1 VLHTWHTIS
10 SVTPALSSSS
20 PTIGIAS
27 LYHINISD
35 FLDEV
40 ATDIIHQHNER
51 LDYYKGDFT
60 TFQSTKEERAK
71 NQLREYENQ
80 LALRKHLQT
89 FIDKFRYNAAK
100 SSEAQSRI
108 KKLERLPKL
117 EPPEEDDKSLI
128 FKFPEPE
135 RLPLPILRMNDVA
148 FGYNPEIKLLLKNV
162 DIDVDME
169 SRIGIVGANG
179 SGKTTMLKVLI
190 QQLEPT
196 KGMVHR
202 HPRLRIGFFAQHH
215 VDALDLTVSS
225 VTFMA
230 RTYPGKSDEEYRRA
244 LGSFGIT
251 GATGLQQMATLSGG
265 QKSRVAFACLALQ
278 NPHILILDEPTN
290 HLDLRAMDA
299 LMLALK
305 EFKGGNEQQRD
316 NLMCR
321 GVVGESRYC
330 IFETSL

>member
-1 VLHTWHTIS
+1 MLDVPSVAYLAHYLLSYPSTVLVVSHDR
-10 SVTPALSSSS
+10 
-20 PTIGIAS
+20 
-27 LYHINISD
+27 D

-60 TFQSTKEERAK
+60 TFQSTKDERAK

-117 EPPEEDDKSLI
+117 EPPEEERSLT
-128 FKFPEPE
+128 FVFPEPE
-135 RLPLPILRMNDVA
+135 KLPLPILRMNGVG
-148 FGYNPEIKLLLKNV
+148 FGYNPEKLLLKGI

-179 SGKTTMLKVLI
+179 SGKTTMLKVLTE
-190 QQLEPT
+190 QLEPI

-215 VDALDLTVSS
+215 VDALDLTASAVS
-225 VTFMA
+225 FMA

-244 LGSFGIT
+244 LGNFGIT
-251 GATGLQQMATLSGG
+251 GATGLQLMETLSGG

-299 LMLALK
+299 LVGALR
-305 EFKGGNEQQRD
+305 EFKGGTIHSCFGGG
-316 NLMCR
+316 LMR
-321 GVVGESRYC
+321 QGYC
-330 IFETSL
+330 SLVMTRRF

>member
-1 VLHTWHTIS
+1 MLDVPSVAYLAHYLLGYPSTVLVVSHDR
-10 SVTPALSSSS
+10 
-20 PTIGIAS
+20 
-27 LYHINISD
+27 D

-40 ATDIIHQHNER
+40 ATDIIHQHSER

-60 TFQSTKEERAK
+60 TFQSTKDERAK
-71 NQLREYENQ
+71 NQQREYENQ
-80 LALRKHLQT
+80 MALRKHLQT

-108 KKLERLPKL
+108 KKLERLPKI
-117 EPPEEDDKSLI
+117 EPPEAETALT

-135 RLPLPILRMNDVA
+135 RLPLPILRMNDMA
-148 FGYNPEIKLLLKNV
+148 FGYDPAKLLLKNV

-179 SGKTTMLKVLI
+179 SGKTTFLKVLTE
-190 QQLEPT
+190 QLDPT

-215 VDALDLTVSS
+215 IDALDLSVSA

-230 RTYPGKSDEEYRRA
+230 RNYPGKSDEDYRRA

-299 LMLALK
+299 LIIALK
-305 EFKGGNEQQRD
+305 EFKGGIAF
-316 NLMCR
+316 L
-321 GVVGESRYC
+321 
-330 IFETSL
+330 

>member
-1 VLHTWHTIS
+1 MLDVPSVAYLAHYLLSYPSTVLVVSHDR
-10 SVTPALSSSS
+10 
-20 PTIGIAS
+20 
-27 LYHINISD
+27 D

-51 LDYYKGDFT
+51 LDYYKGDFS
-60 TFQSTKEERAK
+60 TFQSTKDERAK
-71 NQLREYENQ
+71 NQQREYENQ
-80 LALRKHLQT
+80 MALRKHLQT

-108 KKLERLPKL
+108 KKLERLPKIA
-117 EPPEEDDKSLI
+117 PPEEETALT

-135 RLPLPILRMNDVA
+135 RLPLPILRMNNVA
-148 FGYNPEIKLLLKNV
+148 FGYDPLKLLLKNV

-179 SGKTTMLKVLI
+179 SGKTTFLKVLTE
-190 QQLEPT
+190 QLDPI

-215 VDALDLTVSS
+215 VDALDLNVSA

-251 GATGLQQMATLSGG
+251 GATGLQQMGTLSGG

-299 LMLALK
+299 LILALK
-305 EFKGGNEQQRD
+305 DFKGGNAIYFW
-316 NLMCR
+316 LH
-321 GVVGESRYC
+321 
-330 IFETSL
+330 

>member
-1 VLHTWHTIS
+1 M
-10 SVTPALSSSS
+10 
-20 PTIGIAS
+20 IGKRCFD
-27 LYHINISD
+27 LNNRSD

-40 ATDIIHQHNER
+40 ATDIIHQHSER
-51 LDYYKGDFT
+51 LDYYKGDFS
-60 TFQSTKEERAK
+60 TFQSTKDERAK

-80 LALRKHLQT
+80 LAVRKHLQA

-108 KKLERLPKL
+108 KKLERLPKI
-117 EPPEEDDKSLI
+117 EPPEEETSLT

-135 RLPLPILRMNDVA
+135 KLPLPILRMNDVA
-148 FGYNPEIKLLLKNV
+148 FGYNPEVKLLLKNI

-169 SRIGIVGANG
+169 SRVGIVGANG
-179 SGKTTMLKVLI
+179 SGKTTMLKVLTE
-190 QQLEPT
+190 QLEPS

-215 VDALDLTVSS
+215 VDALDMNASAVS
-225 VTFMA
+225 FMA
-230 RTYPGKSDEEYRRA
+230 KNYPGKSDEEYRRA

-251 GATGLQQMATLSGG
+251 GTTGLQQMATLSGG

-278 NPHILILDEPTN
+278 TPHILILDEPTN

-299 LMLALK
+299 LTLALK
-305 EFKGGNEQQRD
+305 EFKGGNI
-316 NLMCR
+316 
-321 GVVGESRYC
+321 S
-330 IFETSL
+330 FF

>member
-1 VLHTWHTIS
+1 VWLTSHIIS
-10 SVTPALSSSS
+10 KPTPAPSSSY
-20 PTIGIAS
+20 PTTGIPPQS
-27 LYHINISD
+27 NVNKSD
-35 FLDEV
+35 FLDDV

-60 TFQSTKEERAK
+60 TFQSTKDERAK

-80 LALRKHLQT
+80 LALRKHLQA

-117 EPPEEDDKSLI
+117 EAPETETTMT

-148 FGYNPEIKLLLKNV
+148 FGYHPEIKLLLKNI

-169 SRIGIVGANG
+169 SRVGIVGANG
-179 SGKTTMLKVLI
+179 SGKTTMLKVLTE
-190 QQLEPT
+190 QLEPT

-215 VDALDLTVSS
+215 VDALDLNASAVS
-225 VTFMA
+225 FMA

-251 GATGLQQMATLSGG
+251 GTTGLQQMATLSGG

-299 LMLALK
+299 LMQALK
-305 EFKGGNEQQRD
+305 EFKGGITH
-316 NLMCR
+316 C
-321 GVVGESRYC
+321 
-330 IFETSL
+330 

>member
-1 VLHTWHTIS
+1 M
-10 SVTPALSSSS
+10 
-20 PTIGIAS
+20 IGKRCFD
-27 LYHINISD
+27 LNNPSD

-40 ATDIIHQHNER
+40 ATDIIHQHSER
-51 LDYYKGDFT
+51 LDYYKGDFS
-60 TFQSTKEERAK
+60 TFQSTKDERAK

-80 LALRKHLQT
+80 LAVRKHLQA

-108 KKLERLPKL
+108 KKLERLPKI
-117 EPPEEDDKSLI
+117 EPPEEETSLT

-135 RLPLPILRMNDVA
+135 KLPLPILRMNDVA
-148 FGYNPEIKLLLKNV
+148 FGYNPEVKLLLKNI

-169 SRIGIVGANG
+169 SRVGIVGANG
-179 SGKTTMLKVLI
+179 SGKTTMLKVLTE
-190 QQLEPT
+190 QLEPS

-215 VDALDLTVSS
+215 VDALDMNASAVS
-225 VTFMA
+225 FMA
-230 RTYPGKSDEEYRRA
+230 KNYPGKSDEEYRRA

-251 GATGLQQMATLSGG
+251 GTTGLQQMATLSGG

-278 NPHILILDEPTN
+278 TPHILILDEPTN

-299 LMLALK
+299 LTLALK
-305 EFKGGNEQQRD
+305 EFKGGNI
-316 NLMCR
+316 
-321 GVVGESRYC
+321 S
-330 IFETSL
+330 FF

>member
-1 VLHTWHTIS
+1 
-10 SVTPALSSSS
+10 
-20 PTIGIAS
+20 
-27 LYHINISD
+27 
-35 FLDEV
+35 
-40 ATDIIHQHNER
+40 
-51 LDYYKGDFT
+51 
-60 TFQSTKEERAK
+60 
-71 NQLREYENQ
+71 
-80 LALRKHLQT
+80 
-89 FIDKFRYNAAK
+89 
-100 SSEAQSRI
+100 
-108 KKLERLPKL
+108 
-117 EPPEEDDKSLI
+117 
-128 FKFPEPE
+128 
-135 RLPLPILRMNDVA
+135 MNNVG
-148 FGYNPEIKLLLKNV
+148 FSYNPEVKLLLKDI

-179 SGKTTMLKVLI
+179 SGKTTMLKVLTE
-190 QQLEPT
+190 QYEPT

-215 VDALDLTVSS
+215 VDALDLTTSA

-251 GATGLQQMATLSGG
+251 GATGLQQMETLSGG

-305 EFKGGNEQQRD
+305 EFKGGTIALR
-316 NLMCR
+316 LY
-321 GVVGESRYC
+321 VGLTTRCAACES
-330 IFETSL
+330 

>member
-1 VLHTWHTIS
+1 M
-10 SVTPALSSSS
+10 
-20 PTIGIAS
+20 IGKRYFD
-27 LYHINISD
+27 LNNHSD

-40 ATDIIHQHNER
+40 ATDIIHQHSER
-51 LDYYKGDFT
+51 LDYYKGDFS
-60 TFQSTKEERAK
+60 TFQSTKDERAK

-80 LALRKHLQT
+80 LAVRKHLQA

-108 KKLERLPKL
+108 KKLERLPKI
-117 EPPEEDDKSLI
+117 EPPEEETSLT

-135 RLPLPILRMNDVA
+135 KLPLPILRMNDVA
-148 FGYNPEIKLLLKNV
+148 FGYNPEIKLLLKNI

-169 SRIGIVGANG
+169 SRVGIVGANG
-179 SGKTTMLKVLI
+179 SGKTTMLKVLTE
-190 QQLEPT
+190 QLEPS

-215 VDALDLTVSS
+215 VDALDMNASAVS
-225 VTFMA
+225 FMA
-230 RTYPGKSDEEYRRA
+230 KNYPGKSDEEYRRA

-251 GATGLQQMATLSGG
+251 GTTGLQQMATLSGG

-278 NPHILILDEPTN
+278 TPHILILDEPTN

-299 LMLALK
+299 LTLALK
-305 EFKGGNEQQRD
+305 EFKGGKI
-316 NLMCR
+316 
-321 GVVGESRYC
+321 S
-330 IFETSL
+330 FF

>member
-1 VLHTWHTIS
+1 MLDVPSVAYLSHYLLSYPSTVLVVSHDR
-10 SVTPALSSSS
+10 
-20 PTIGIAS
+20 
-27 LYHINISD
+27 D

-51 LDYYKGDFT
+51 LDYYKGDFS
-60 TFQSTKEERAK
+60 TFQSTKDERAK
-71 NQLREYENQ
+71 NQQREYENQ
-80 LALRKHLQT
+80 MALRKHLQT

-108 KKLERLPKL
+108 KKLERLPKI
-117 EPPEEDDKSLI
+117 EPPEEETALT

-135 RLPLPILRMNDVA
+135 KLPLPILRMNDVA
-148 FGYNPEIKLLLKNV
+148 FGYNPAKLLLKNV

-179 SGKTTMLKVLI
+179 SGKTTFLKVLTE
-190 QQLEPT
+190 QLEPT

-215 VDALDLTVSS
+215 VDALDLTASA

-251 GATGLQQMATLSGG
+251 GTTGLQ
-265 QKSRVAFACLALQ
+265 
-278 NPHILILDEPTN
+278 
-290 HLDLRAMDA
+290 
-299 LMLALK
+299 
-305 EFKGGNEQQRD
+305 
-316 NLMCR
+316 
-321 GVVGESRYC
+321 
-330 IFETSL
+330 

>member
-1 VLHTWHTIS
+1 VSHIWRTT
-10 SVTPALSSSS
+10 SS
-20 PTIGIAS
+20 PTLPQS
-27 LYHINISD
+27 LLYLTTGTLDLISTLIYSD
-35 FLDEV
+35 FLNEV

-117 EPPEEDDKSLI
+117 EPPEEETGLT

-135 RLPLPILRMNDVA
+135 RLPLPILRMNDVGFRYSA
-148 FGYNPEIKLLLKNV
+148 EGRLLLHNV

-169 SRIGIVGANG
+169 SRVGIVGANG
-179 SGKTTMLKVLI
+179 SGKTTMLKVLTE
-190 QQLEPT
+190 QLEPT

-215 VDALDLTVSS
+215 VDALDLTASA

-251 GATGLQQMATLSGG
+251 GTTGLQQMETLSGG

-299 LMLALK
+299 LMGALK
-305 EFKGGNEQQRD
+305 EFKGGSFPLSIWAD
-316 NLMCR
+316 IR
-321 GVVGESRYC
+321 GSAGQS
-330 IFETSL
+330 